1 MGRWS
6 LIDGGLSG
14 SLRHCGKGVG
24 LRRGSRRWHDW
35 RGKKGGGRRWPA
47 RFKGEG
53 GVPRQARWWGGP
65 RLDEPGGGGGGGGVR
80 TIDSGAAHE
89 RRWVALGDAL
99 KQGREGEADWWGL
112 AAQYRSAGPN
122 LSQNGLNNLN
132 SKLKPVQTLTHP
144 KRIFP

>member
-1 MGRWS
+1 MIGGEKKEGD
-6 LIDGGLSG
+6 DGGLHA
-14 SLRHCGKGVG
+14 LKGRGVCRG
-24 LRRGSRRWHDW
+24 RRG
-35 RGKKGGGRRWPA
+35 G
-47 RFKGEG
+47 GEG
-53 GVPRQARWWGGP
+53 
-65 RLDEPGGGGGGGGVR
+65 PGS
-80 TIDSGAAHE
+80 TSQ
-89 RRWVALGDAL
+89 VALGDAL